1 MPNYKQGLNRNQQ
14 LLFPPSLNEYVDEN
28 NPVRAIDS
36 YVDSIDLATLGV
48 FTSSGG
54 SDGQPAYHPALLLK
68 IYLYGY
74 LNSIRSSRK
83 LERELKRNVEMM
95 WLCAGLTP
103 GYKTIANFRK
113 DNPSVLK
120 QLFRDFV
127 MLCRSVDLID
137 GAVVA
142 IDGAFLR
149 ANASKNQ
156 LISEKMTRKDME
168 SVEEKITEYLSS
180 LEYSDTCENK
190 EMTPVVPKQY
200 LERLKKYKTRLSS
213 NLHTLK
219 EHNATQFCK
228 SDPDATLMRKPAHH
242 LMAYNTQIAVDG
254 KYKFIV
260 ATDISTKG
268 VDLDQLYPLSIQA
281 KEATGN
287 KEIKVAADAGYY
299 NPKEIKRCVDEG
311 IDVYVPIQDKQ
322 KKQKDRGKFPRDAFH
337 YNEANDCY
345 HCPNDKI
352 LKRQK
357 TTYENKGIKRFMYY
371 GTRSVCKVCPLR
383 SQCLP
388 EKTPAKRL
396 WRWEHESLITEHRTK
411 MQTPK
416 ARTMIKQRAALAEHP
431 FGTIKQ
437 KLGWS
442 HFLVRSKTKVA
453 GENALIMLTYN
464 FRRLLNLIGITLFQ
478 KLIRANKSGN
488 LESIK
493 QEIAEYL
500 AVLDFIRAFFRQKVN
515 LRT

>member
-1 MPNYKQGLNRNQQ
+1 MPNYKEGLNRHQQ
-14 LLFPPSLNEYVDEN
+14 LLFPPSLDEYVDED
-28 NPVRAIDS
+28 NPVRAIES
-36 YVDSIDLATLGV
+36 YVDSIDLADLGV
-48 FTSSGG
+48 FTSNGG
-54 SDGQPAYHPALLLK
+54 SDGQPAFHPALLLK

-83 LERELKRNVEMM
+83 LEREIKRNVEMM

-113 DNPSVLK
+113 DNPKVLK

-156 LISEKMTRKDME
+156 LISEKVTIKDIK
-168 SVEEKITEYLSS
+168 SVDEKITEYLGA
-180 LEYSDTCENK
+180 LEYSDKCESK
-190 EMTPVVPKQY
+190 ETTPIVKMEH
-200 LERLKKYKTRLSS
+200 LERLNKRKTKLDTDL
-213 NLHTLK
+213 NILK
-219 EHNATQFCK
+219 ERQVKQYCK
-228 SDPDATLMRKPAHH
+228 SDPDATLMTKPAHH
-242 LMAYNTQIAVDG
+242 LIAYNTQIAVDG

-260 ATDISTKG
+260 ATNISSKG
-268 VDLDQLYPLSIQA
+268 VDHDQLYPMATQA

-287 KEIKVAADAGYY
+287 EQIKVAADAGYFSS
-299 NPKEIKRCVDEG
+299 KELKRCIDEG
-311 IDVYVPIQDKQ
+311 IDVYVPMPDKQ
-322 KKQKDRGKFPRDAFH
+322 KKQKDKGKFPRDAFT
-337 YNEANDCY
+337 YDETEDCY
-345 HCPNDKI
+345 ICPNDKV

-383 SQCLP
+383 SECISDIAN
-388 EKTPAKRL
+388 AKRL
-396 WRWEHESLITEHRTK
+396 WRWEHEALITEHRTK
-411 MQTPK
+411 MKTSK
-416 ARTMIKQRAALAEHP
+416 AKAMIKERAALAEHP

-442 HFLVRSKTKVA
+442 HFLVRGKTKVA

-478 KLIRANKSGN
+478 KLIEAHKHGN

-500 AVLDFIRAFFRQKVN
+500 AVLYFIRAFFCQKMSLSV
-515 LRT
+515 

>member
-1 MPNYKQGLNRNQQ
+1 MPNYKEGLNRNQQ
-14 LLFPPSLNEYVDEN
+14 LLFPPSLDEYVNED

-36 YVDSIDLATLGV
+36 YVDSIDLADLGV

-74 LNSIRSSRK
+74 LNSVRSSRK
-83 LERELKRNVEMM
+83 LEREIKRNVEMM
-95 WLCAGLTP
+95 WLCQGLTP

-113 DNPSVLK
+113 DNPAILK

-137 GAVVA
+137 GALVA

-156 LISEKMTRKDME
+156 LISEKVTMQDMK
-168 SVEEKITEYLSS
+168 SINEKITEYLSS
-180 LEYSDTCENK
+180 LEYSDKCENK
-190 EMTPVVPKQY
+190 DSASVVSKQR
-200 LERLKKYKTRLSS
+200 LDQLKKRKAELSADL
-213 NLHTLK
+213 NTLK
-219 EHNATQFCK
+219 ERQVNQYCK
-228 SDPDATLMRKPAHH
+228 SDPDATLMTKPAHH
-242 LMAYNTQIAVDG
+242 LVAYNSQIAVDG

-260 ATDISTKG
+260 ATDISSKG
-268 VDLDQLYPLSIQA
+268 VDYYQLYPMATQA

-287 KEIKVAADAGYY
+287 EQMKVGADAGYY
-299 NPKEIKRCVDEG
+299 NPKELKRCVNEG

-322 KKQKDRGKFPRDAFH
+322 KKQRDKGKFPRDAFH
-337 YNEANDCY
+337 YDETNDY
-345 HCPNDKI
+345 YICPNDKV
-352 LKRQK
+352 LKRTK
-357 TTYENKGIKRFMYY
+357 TVHESKGIKRFMYF
-371 GTRSVCKVCPLR
+371 GAHSVCKVCPIRLE
-383 SQCLP
+383 CLP

-396 WRWEHESLITEHRTK
+396 WRWEHEEVVTSHRKK
-411 MQTPK
+411 MSTPQAK
-416 ARTMIKQRAALAEHP
+416 AMIRQRAALAEHP

-442 HFLVRSKTKVA
+442 HYLVRGKTKVA

-464 FRRLLNLIGITLFQ
+464 FRRLLNLIGIALFL
-478 KLIRANKSGN
+478 KLIRASKSGN
-488 LESIK
+488 IESIK

-500 AVLDFIRAFFRQKVN
+500 AVLDFFGAFFRQKMSLSV
-515 LRT
+515 

>member
-1 MPNYKQGLNRNQQ
+1 MPNYKEGLNRHQQ
-14 LLFPPSLNEYVDEN
+14 LLFPPSLDEYVDED

-36 YVDSIDLATLGV
+36 YVDSIDLAALGV
-48 FTSSGG
+48 FTSSGS

-74 LNSIRSSRK
+74 LNSVRSSRK
-83 LERELKRNVEMM
+83 LEREIKRNVEMM
-95 WLCAGLTP
+95 WLCTGLTP

-168 SVEEKITEYLSS
+168 SVDEKITEYLSA
-180 LEYSDTCENK
+180 LEYSDTCEKK
-190 EMTPVVPKQY
+190 ETTPVVRIQH
-200 LERLKKYKTRLSS
+200 LDRLQKHKTRLSS
-213 NLHTLK
+213 NLHLLK
-219 EHNATQFCK
+219 KRNLTQYCK

-242 LMAYNTQIAVDG
+242 LMAYNAQIAVDG

-268 VDLDQLYPLSIQA
+268 VDLDQLYPLATQA

-311 IDVYVPIQDKQ
+311 IDVYVPEPNKQ
-322 KKQKDRGKFPRDAFH
+322 QKQKDLGKFPRDAFS
-337 YNEANDCY
+337 YDASNDCY
-345 HCPNDKI
+345 ICPNHEV
-352 LKRQK
+352 LKRRK
-357 TTYENKGIKRFMYY
+357 TIYEKNGIKRFMYS
-371 GTRSVCKVCPLR
+371 GSNSICKSCPLR

-388 EKTPAKRL
+388 ETTPAKRL
-396 WRWEHESLITEHRTK
+396 WRWEHEALISAHRTK
-411 MQTPK
+411 MQTPE

-437 KLGWS
+437 NLGWS
-442 HFLVRSKTKVA
+442 HFLMRGKRKVA

-478 KLIRANKSGN
+478 KLMKALKSGN
-488 LESIK
+488 IESIK

-500 AVLDFIRAFFRQKVN
+500 AVLDFFRTFFRQKMH
-515 LRT
+515 LYI